1 MGCHMSAFLIL
12 IIDLYGDCG
21 TMLLQHA
28 IWRKGMKFSGKN
40 IHQGQKEK
48 SVREEIDRDFMS
60 FLTNDYYFLYYHD
73 LETDDREYRLIKDPN
88 EEKTRAIM
96 ERCNDMLE
104 GFSECV
110 RAYVHPDDI
119 DLVLNSVRID
129 NIVTVLTN
137 NKTATFHYRRIQGDN
152 GYQYY
157 KIVISKMEGI
167 HEKPR
172 RIVVAGMDIDLE
184 ARSELTRRE
193 QDKRY
198 ATGIEA
204 LSREYV
210 SVYYINLETGE
221 SNPYKL
227 SNRMISLFG
236 EDLFRKDFKS
246 AVVSFLK
253 EEVHPSERDRMEK
266 VFSGDYF
273 REKLKKQDSFTEIY
287 LNNENCYCEMKVVK
301 IAQPDDSLVVVL
313 GLAVK
318 DDEIRSR
325 MEHKKQKDFQLAL
338 LDGMSRE
345 YYTVWLIHPDRTLEL
360 YRASDDSYERQIVKS
375 FTDTDNYV
383 YAMQEFVDSYVA
395 PDDQGRVEKETDFE
409 TLLERVPQNHL
420 YTVTFRQIQEHGQ
433 LKYAQI
439 CYARAKG
446 SDDELYFVMAFRDV
460 NEAIREEIKQQE
472 RYQKAIKERDRDGL
486 TGIRNR
492 HCYERR
498 LKEFHKSKNN
508 TISCIF
514 IDVDGL
520 RDINNSKGHFAG
532 DELIKFVSR
541 SIVHFWQEENAFRI
555 GGDEFVVFLFD
566 KDEEKLQKEIK
577 SFEER
582 LQKQNYSAS
591 VGTATTAVKGLNVN
605 ALIAH
610 AEEGMYEKKRIH
622 YSGEMDRRRKS

>member
-1 MGCHMSAFLIL
+1 
-12 IIDLYGDCG
+12 
-21 TMLLQHA
+21 
-28 IWRKGMKFSGKN
+28 MKFSGIEIRK
-40 IHQGQKEK
+40 GQAEEA
-48 SVREEIDRDFMS
+48 VRSEIERDYVD

-73 LETDDREYRLIKDPN
+73 LETDVRDYRLIKDPK
-88 EEKTRAIM
+88 EEQTIEIM
-96 ERCNDMLE
+96 KRHEDLLE
-104 GFSECV
+104 GFSDCV
-110 RAYVHPDDI
+110 RTYVHPDDVELI
-119 DLVLNSVRID
+119 LNSVQID
-129 NIVTVLTN
+129 NIVTVLAH
-137 NKTATFHYRRIQGDN
+137 NKTVAFHYRRMTDES

-157 KIVISKMEGI
+157 KIVISKMEGL

-184 ARSELTRRE
+184 ARTELTRRE
-193 QDKRY
+193 QDMRY
-198 ATGIEA
+198 VSGLDA

-210 SVYYINLETGE
+210 SVYYINMETGE

-236 EDLFRKDFKS
+236 EDLFRKNFKKAS
-246 AVVSFLK
+246 ASFVK
-253 EEVHPSERDRMEK
+253 EEVHPSEKERMEK
-266 VFSGDYF
+266 VFTKTYF

-287 LNNENCYCEMKVVK
+287 LNRDNQYCEMKVVK
-301 IAQPDDSLVVVL
+301 IEQPDSSLVVVL

-318 DDEIRSR
+318 DEEIRSR

-345 YYTVWLIHPDRTLEL
+345 YYTVWLVHPDKSLEL
-360 YRASDDSYERQIVKS
+360 YRSADDSYERQIVKA
-375 FTDTDNYV
+375 FTDTDNYI

-395 PDDQGRVEKETDFE
+395 PDDQSRVEKDTDFD
-409 TLLERVPQNHL
+409 TLTERVPENDL
-420 YTVTFRQIQEHGQ
+420 YTVTFRQVQEHGQ
-433 LKYAQI
+433 LKYTQI

-446 SDDELYFVMAFRDV
+446 SDDELHFVMAFRDV
-460 NEAIREEIKQQE
+460 NETIREEIKQQE

-498 LKEFHKSKNN
+498 LKEFSKSKNN

-532 DELIKFVSR
+532 DELIKYVSR
-541 SIVHFWQEENAFRI
+541 AIVHYWPDDNAFRI

-566 KDEEKLQKEIK
+566 KEEEKLQKEIA
-577 SFEER
+577 SFEAR
-582 LQKQNYSAS
+582 LQKQDYSAS
-591 VGTATTAVKGLNVN
+591 VGVATAAIKGLNVN
-605 ALIAH
+605 ALITH

-622 YSGEMDRRRKS
+622 YSGERDRRKRSK